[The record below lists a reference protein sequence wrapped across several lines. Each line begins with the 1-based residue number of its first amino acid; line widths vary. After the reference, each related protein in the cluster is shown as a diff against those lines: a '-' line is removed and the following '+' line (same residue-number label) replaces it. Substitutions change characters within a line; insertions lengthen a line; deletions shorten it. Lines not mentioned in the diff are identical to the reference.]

1 MEEEIKKAYMDW
13 SEKGVSYLNCMYVYD
28 IMMDVD
34 EALQTCDTILDEID
48 LGIDYTSREKDIDR
62 LEEIFVT
69 RKECQNTNDEI
80 ERKLSS
86 DLVRLAV
93 IENQLKII
101 TWLLYAVAGGVITML
116 IKLLFGG

>member
-1 MEEEIKKAYMDW
+1 MAIEDH
-13 SEKGVSYLNCMYVYD
+13 
-28 IMMDVD
+28 
-34 EALQTCDTILDEID
+34 
-48 LGIDYTSREKDIDR
+48 DIDR
-62 LEEIFVT
+62 LKEIFVT
-69 RKECQNTNDEI
+69 RQECQNTNDEI

-93 IENQLKII
+93 IENQLKVI